1 MTTTP
6 VIHLNF
12 TGQARAALEFYAEAF
27 GGKAITRTY
36 AEVGMPADLPGADD
50 VVWGQA
56 IGADGFRIMA
66 YDVPRS
72 SGPMPTGATRRE
84 NGATLTDQPFF
95 VSLSSADL
103 PCATVNWERLAD
115 GATVIEPLAASAW
128 SPGFGMLTDRF
139 GVTWVIGVDQA

>member
-12 TGQARAALEFYAEAF
+12 TGQARAALEFYARAF
-27 GGKAITRTY
+27 DGQAIIRTY

-50 VVWGQA
+50 VVWGQTT
-56 IGADGFRIMA
+56 GADGFRVMA

-72 SGPMPTGATRRE
+72 SDPMPVGATRRE

-103 PCATVNWERLAD
+103 ANATVNWERLID
-115 GATVIEPLAASAW
+115 GATVVEPLAASAW

>member
-12 TGQARAALEFYAEAF
+12 SGRAREALEFYARAF
-27 GGKAITRTY
+27 DGQAIVRTY
-36 AEVGMPADLPGADD
+36 AEVGMPAEVPGADD

-56 IGADGFRIMA
+56 TGVDGFRVMA
-66 YDVPRS
+66 YDVPRAS
-72 SGPMPTGATRRE
+72 DPIPVGATRRE

-95 VSLSSADL
+95 VSLSADDL
-103 PCATVNWERLAD
+103 AGATTNWERLAE
-115 GATVIEPLAASAW
+115 GATVVEPLAASAW

-139 GVTWVIGVDQA
+139 GVTWVIDVAQG